1 MKELLKNQIQKE
13 GNYKMFP
20 QYLLALPPKESVMLM
35 YLIDQEAYIEQRL
48 ADEPEYFRCNQENYI
63 KNYFIG
69 WSSNLISTAI
79 DSLCKSGYIYKKII
93 RIEGKKNTFI
103 KLNYDAIYELKS
115 NYEKQLTENRSNNMV
130 RFINSDDLEEE
141 YENLTGRYK
150 DFDTQ
155 TLKNCEPDI
164 KNLIGRPKDFNNH
177 TLKNCESELKVE
189 HTPTPKIGVDNLKN
203 WGRQH
208 QKLRLTTSKFKVDN
222 IKKLGRQPQKVGL
235 YNNIYNNIYNN
246 YDKNKDKI
254 YDKNIFKTFS
264 KSCEPDGSSNTNR
277 GEVLNFSEFNSN
289 INKPVKNLTNEGST
303 LENEKNTNVDK
314 AADPAPKKDTVN
326 SKGYKALM
334 EYIDATTYSFET
346 KEELKKWYNEVG
358 KGKVSVNQLRD
369 KLNDL
374 YEQVGGDEV
383 KTREAI
389 HRSYINS
396 YMAFYA
402 VKSNNSFNRF
412 GKVDTIHTSHKVA
425 EPQKKVERIVI

>member
-115 NYEKQLTENRSNNMV
+115 NYEKQLTENRSNYMV

-141 YENLTGRYK
+141 Y
-150 DFDTQ
+150 
-155 TLKNCEPDI
+155 
-164 KNLIGRPKDFNNH
+164 NNS
-177 TLKNCESELKVE
+177 TDGNREQELKVE

-203 WGRQH
+203 WGRQPK
-208 QKLRLTTSKFKVDN
+208 KLRLTTIKFKVDN

-246 YDKNKDKI
+246 YDKNKDNI

-264 KSCEPDGSSNTNR
+264 KSYEPDGSSNTNM
-277 GEVLNFSEFNSN
+277 GEMLNFSEFNSN
-289 INKPVKNLTNEGST
+289 INKPVKNLTKEGST
-303 LENEKNTNVDK
+303 LENGKNINVDK
-314 AADPAPKKDTVN
+314 AADPAPKKDPGN

-334 EYIDATTYSFET
+334 EYIDGTTYSFET
-346 KEELKKWYNEVG
+346 KEELKKWYNDVG
-358 KGKVSVNQLRD
+358 KGRVSVNQLND
-369 KLNDL
+369 KLKDL

-396 YMAFYA
+396 YMAFNP
-402 VKSNNSFNRF
+402 VNSNNSFNRF
-412 GKVDTIHTSHKVA
+412 GKVDTIHTSNKVA
-425 EPQKKVERIVI
+425 EPQKKEKIIVV

>member
-69 WSSNLISTAI
+69 WSTNLISTAI

-115 NYEKQLTENRSNNMV
+115 NYEKQLMESKSNYMV

-141 YENLTGRYK
+141 YNNNTS
-150 DFDTQ
+150 D
-155 TLKNCEPDI
+155 NCEP
-164 KNLIGRPKDFNNH
+164 
-177 TLKNCESELKVE
+177 ELKVE

-203 WGRQH
+203 WGRQPK
-208 QKLRLTTSKFKVDN
+208 KLRLTTIKFKVDN

-246 YDKNKDKI
+246 KDKNKDKI

-264 KSCEPDGSSNTNR
+264 KSYEPDGSSNTNE
-277 GEVLNFSEFNSN
+277 GEILNFSESNSN
-289 INKPVKNLTNEGST
+289 INKPVKNLTKEGST
-303 LENEKNTNVDK
+303 LENGKNTNVDK
-314 AADPAPKKDTVN
+314 AADPAPKKDLGN

-334 EYIDATTYSFET
+334 EYIDGTTYSFET
-346 KEELKKWYNEVG
+346 KEELKKWYNDVG
-358 KGKVSVNQLRD
+358 KGRVSVNQLND
-369 KLNDL
+369 KLKDL

-396 YMAFYA
+396 YMAFNP
-402 VKSNNSFNRF
+402 VNSNNSFNRF
-412 GKVDTIHTSHKVA
+412 GKVDTIHTSNKVA
-425 EPQKKVERIVI
+425 EPQKKVKRIVI

>member
-48 ADEPEYFRCNQENYI
+48 ADEPEYFRCCQENYI

-115 NYEKQLTENRSNNMV
+115 NYEKQLMENKSNYMV

-141 YENLTGRYK
+141 YENLTARNK
-150 DFDTQ
+150 ESNTQ
-155 TLKNCEPDI
+155 TSNNYESDI
-164 KNLIGRPKDFNNH
+164 KNLTGRPQNFNNQ
-177 TLKNCESELKVE
+177 TLKNCESELKIK

-203 WGRQH
+203 WGRQPK
-208 QKLRLTTSKFKVDN
+208 KLRLTTIKFKVDN

-246 YDKNKDKI
+246 KDKNKDKI

-264 KSCEPDGSSNTNR
+264 KSYEPDGSSNTNM

-289 INKPVKNLTNEGST
+289 INKRVKNLTKEDSY
-303 LENEKNTNVDK
+303 LENEKLNIYVDK
-314 AADPAPKKDTVN
+314 GGVPGEEDIDMAKLKT
-326 SKGYKALM
+326 GYK
-334 EYIDATTYSFET
+334 TTSCGERIFVD
-346 KEELKKWYNEVG
+346 L
-358 KGKVSVNQLRD
+358 
-369 KLNDL
+369 DL
-374 YEQVGGDEV
+374 YEQNCKEYEKVNPN
-383 KTREAI
+383 RETWNWFENDSI
-389 HRSYINS
+389 IKQSETSYRQT
-396 YMAFYA
+396 A
-402 VKSNNSFNRF
+402 
-412 GKVDTIHTSHKVA
+412 
-425 EPQKKVERIVI
+425 

>member
-115 NYEKQLTENRSNNMV
+115 NYEKQLTENRSNYMV

-141 YENLTGRYK
+141 YENLTGR
-150 DFDTQ
+150 
-155 TLKNCEPDI
+155 
-164 KNLIGRPKDFNNH
+164 PKDFNTQ

-203 WGRQH
+203 WGRQPK
-208 QKLRLTTSKFKVDN
+208 KLRLTTIKFKVDN

-246 YDKNKDKI
+246 RDKNKDKI

-264 KSCEPDGSSNTNR
+264 KSYEPDGSSNTNM

-289 INKPVKNLTNEGST
+289 INKPVKNLTKEGST

-314 AADPAPKKDTVN
+314 AADPKPKKDPGK
-326 SKGYKALM
+326 SRGYKALM

-369 KLNDL
+369 KLKDL

-412 GKVDTIHTSHKVA
+412 GNVDTIHTSHKVD
-425 EPQKKVERIVI
+425 EPQKKEKIIVI

>member
-115 NYEKQLTENRSNNMV
+115 NYEKQLMENKSNYMV

-141 YENLTGRYK
+141 Y
-150 DFDTQ
+150 
-155 TLKNCEPDI
+155 
-164 KNLIGRPKDFNNH
+164 NNS
-177 TLKNCESELKVE
+177 TDGNREQELKVE
-189 HTPTPKIGVDNLKN
+189 HTPTPKIEVDNLKK
-203 WGRQH
+203 WGRQP
-208 QKLRLTTSKFKVDN
+208 QKLRLTTIKFKVDN

-264 KSCEPDGSSNTNR
+264 KSCEPDGSSNTTM
-277 GEVLNFSEFNSN
+277 GELLNFSEFIPNN
-289 INKPVKNLTNEGST
+289 NKRVKNLTNEGST
-303 LENEKNTNVDK
+303 LKDEKNTNIYK
-314 AADPAPKKDTVN
+314 AADPAPKKYPGN

-346 KEELKKWYNEVG
+346 KEELKKWYDEVG
-358 KGKVSVNQLRD
+358 KGKLSVNQLND
-369 KLNDL
+369 KLKDL

-383 KTREAI
+383 KTRESI

-396 YMAFYA
+396 YMEFYP
-402 VKSNNSFNRF
+402 VKSNNSFNKF
-412 GKVDTIHTSHKVA
+412 GKVDTIHTSNKVA
-425 EPQKKVERIVI
+425 EPQKKEKIIVI